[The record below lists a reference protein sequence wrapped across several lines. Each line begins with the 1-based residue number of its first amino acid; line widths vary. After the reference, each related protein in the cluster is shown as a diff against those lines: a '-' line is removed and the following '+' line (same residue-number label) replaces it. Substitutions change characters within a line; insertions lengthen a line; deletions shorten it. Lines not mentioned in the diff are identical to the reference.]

1 MNEIKD
7 ELGDAKYW
15 RTIVTGL
22 MWLGMVTLIV
32 VRVLLTR

>member
-1 MNEIKD
+1 MDEIKG
-7 ELGDAKYW
+7 ELGETKYW